1 MPEQLRVLWLWQP
14 QSHTATIV
22 QELALKNDK
31 FTPVAPSPFREKAKK
46 PVNRG
51 PPVPRISSH
60 RRGGPGGG
68 RDGAHGPSAPV
79 YQVAAAAEEQ
89 QEPLGGA
96 RIKREAISI
105 SSNDSHQPMDT
116 TSSRGV
122 PSRMD
127 TTSRPGSDWVGRRL
141 DPRFATWD
149 GFNPPPQR
157 AAASSRRS
165 MSVSS
170 GASSSPST
178 VQPRASAA
186 PPPPLTN
193 PAARKTLLTNIDR
206 LLPPQHPLRTELR
219 ALQSVKR
226 FTQKS
231 IDRLYALEGAVS
243 APPAPQPTA
252 QPPVVAAQQSA
263 PRPPSILK
271 EPNAPRPASQQQHR
285 VTIQQLPE
293 YEEGRPSSL
302 EGILD
307 EISTIQ
313 RKRKEDATAT
323 RAESR
328 QRAPTPPVRTRSPI
342 LRRSRPASRQSEA
355 AAAALSSGDEEME
368 EINRQALARAAKTQS
383 QQAPPTA
390 LYSFNPRL
398 TSELRATS
406 SAEMNPL
413 LDRETPS
420 PPGSRAPPYKRARSV
435 PPEREREFRPRPI
448 STLPNTDDKE
458 LLTTSVLFNFRA
470 LGRERQELERKQE
483 RVLQLQRQELQRQ
496 LLEEKQAEER
506 EREERQRQFE
516 ERQEQ
521 EREARQRQLE
531 AEEAEDRERL
541 ENLTRAR
548 RSGAKTKAIAATYSS
563 SSSEGEVGAE
573 TPLEERERKRARRSG
588 AKSAAIAADSG
599 EEDEAANQRLQ
610 EFQRAAYER
619 KRQTAREQK
628 RLNKIERRR
637 QGELRREEVERTQG
651 EEERDKA
658 YERWKEKRYA
668 KFDRR
673 EAACEAR
680 EEAYERARLELAE
693 QQERERK
700 QLEEEQEQQRQAE
713 LRQQEEGARIE
724 REQKE
729 RAAQQ
734 AREAETAR
742 QAAALLEQQQK
753 EAAEAERR
761 RQVEE
766 KRKSDALA
774 AKAAA
779 TKRQAEVDR
788 LEAEQRALQQKAE
801 KEAAAAR
808 EESKR
813 LAAELAKAERK
824 AQQLAEEQRAEAE
837 RTRREQQERER
848 QQRLEE
854 QRKQKE
860 ADEKRQRELDELE
873 RLRQEQELARER
885 RLQELTVP
893 PIAPTPPEAPRM
905 ETTKPL
911 ALPPPGA
918 ALQPTRSLEPQHE
931 LQTPPTAPL
940 METTAPLV
948 LPSTPSASQ
957 AMESVEPELELPST
971 KVIQY
976 LERLKRE
983 RGDRELQ
990 LQQEAKVRQAELA
1003 SNIAD
1008 AVLESTLAKPNAGV
1022 AELAAAIQTAA
1033 EAEEHLELMVVASG
1047 EVTPTNGSVI
1057 MESGSGTPKSAF
1069 SMVSGVSQISSGDR
1083 AVQTLRQAAEQLRRS
1098 SPTTNSSILLGD
1110 DAEAMNIATP
1120 SSSILLPTPMEV
1132 ERQKAI
1138 REAEQVLAARAV
1150 ARPEAAFATPPVA
1163 AATPME
1169 VEKRQ
1174 AVIDAAQQL
1183 AQMNRPSSPPPMGN
1197 TPPVAV
1203 QAPVP
1208 RRAVNV
1214 NPANPSATARALVS
1228 EMRSRARDRQM
1239 SAARPTTPTLSPAAT
1254 APASETSSPPAS
1266 IAPTLMYGTHI
1277 DVNERPPTPGSEF
1290 SQTLEPPTAASV
1302 LLEKP
1307 PSAPAPTV
1315 AVISDQKLSSF
1326 KAHIGD
1332 SLEDILQYTTALLH
1346 QQQANLTKRKPIKR
1360 IGASEV
1366 RHIRASLLSLTDEL
1380 SQTRPEELK
1389 LEKLQVAT
1397 AKNTIMRLLG
1407 EQPNRARQ
1415 PPAKA
1420 LAGVNSDLAEL
1431 QSISN
1436 EDRFSFLGPSTSAR
1450 APVQEVREPAPA
1462 AVKVVINNQGGG
1474 DTASSDSDTSSVSSQ
1489 SSVRSRIPRPS
1500 HEPPK
1505 EAFARA
1511 RNTWAN
1517 PEARRER
1524 EAFRR
1529 REQRELERT
1538 TTRRR
1543 QSDKNPIV
1551 YSSSESEQPEP
1562 VQQQQLEDYEDS
1574 DDDL

>member
-1 MPEQLRVLWLWQP
+1 L
-14 QSHTATIV
+14 
-22 QELALKNDK
+22 
-31 FTPVAPSPFREKAKK
+31 
-46 PVNRG
+46 
-51 PPVPRISSH
+51 
-60 RRGGPGGG
+60 
-68 RDGAHGPSAPV
+68 
-79 YQVAAAAEEQ
+79 
-89 QEPLGGA
+89 
-96 RIKREAISI
+96 
-105 SSNDSHQPMDT
+105 
-116 TSSRGV
+116 
-122 PSRMD
+122 
-127 TTSRPGSDWVGRRL
+127 
-141 DPRFATWD
+141 
-149 GFNPPPQR
+149 
-157 AAASSRRS
+157 
-165 MSVSS
+165 
-170 GASSSPST
+170 
-178 VQPRASAA
+178 
-186 PPPPLTN
+186 
-193 PAARKTLLTNIDR
+193 
-206 LLPPQHPLRTELR
+206 
-219 ALQSVKR
+219 
-226 FTQKS
+226 
-231 IDRLYALEGAVS
+231 
-243 APPAPQPTA
+243 
-252 QPPVVAAQQSA
+252 
-263 PRPPSILK
+263 
-271 EPNAPRPASQQQHR
+271 
-285 VTIQQLPE
+285 
-293 YEEGRPSSL
+293 
-302 EGILD
+302 
-307 EISTIQ
+307 
-313 RKRKEDATAT
+313 
-323 RAESR
+323 
-328 QRAPTPPVRTRSPI
+328 
-342 LRRSRPASRQSEA
+342 
-355 AAAALSSGDEEME
+355 
-368 EINRQALARAAKTQS
+368 
-383 QQAPPTA
+383 
-390 LYSFNPRL
+390 
-398 TSELRATS
+398 
-406 SAEMNPL
+406 
-413 LDRETPS
+413 
-420 PPGSRAPPYKRARSV
+420 
-435 PPEREREFRPRPI
+435 ERE
-448 STLPNTDDKE
+448 
-458 LLTTSVLFNFRA
+458 
-470 LGRERQELERKQE
+470 QE
-483 RVLQLQRQELQRQ
+483 RVLQRQRQELQRQ
-496 LLEEKQAEER
+496 LLEERQAEER

-563 SSSEGEVGAE
+563 SEDEVGAE
-573 TPLEERERKRARRSG
+573 APLEERERKRARRSG
-588 AKSAAIAADSG
+588 AKSAAIAATYSDSG
-599 EEDEAANQRLQ
+599 EDEAANQRLQ
-610 EFQRAAYER
+610 EFQTVADKR
-619 KRQTAREQK
+619 KHQTAREQK

-637 QGELRREEVERTQG
+637 RGELRRETMRQEAEREAERQRKQAERYQAEVLKARRER
-651 EEERDKA
+651 EERH
-658 YERWKEKRYA
+658 
-668 KFDRR
+668 RR
-673 EAACEAR
+673 LR
-680 EEAYERARLELAE
+680 EEQERQRQEELRLQAE

-700 QLEEEQEQQRQAE
+700 QLEEEQEQQRQEE
-713 LRQQEEGARIE
+713 LRQQEEEAQIE

-734 AREAETAR
+734 AQEAETAR

-813 LAAELAKAERK
+813 LAAELAEAERK

-848 QQRLEE
+848 QQRLDE
-854 QRKQKE
+854 QRRQKE

-905 ETTKPL
+905 ETTKAL
-911 ALPPPGA
+911 ALPPPA
-918 ALQPTRSLEPQHE
+918 AVQPTRSVEPQHA

-940 METTAPLV
+940 MEATKPLEV
-948 LPSTPSASQ
+948 PSTPSASQ
-957 AMESVEPELELPST
+957 AIESVEPELELPST

-983 RGDRELQ
+983 RGERELQ

-1033 EAEEHLELMVVASG
+1033 EAEEHLELMVASG
-1047 EVTPTNGSVI
+1047 EVTPTNDGVI

-1098 SPTTNSSILLGD
+1098 SPTNSSILLGD

-1169 VEKRQ
+1169 VEKRR
-1174 AVIDAAQQL
+1174 AVLDAAQQL

-1239 SAARPTTPTLSPAAT
+1239 SAARPTTPTLSPAAA

-1307 PSAPAPTV
+1307 PSAPAV
-1315 AVISDQKLSSF
+1315 AVVSDREQKLSSF

-1332 SLEDILQYTTALLH
+1332 GLEDILQYTTALLH

-1407 EQPNRARQ
+1407 EQTNRARQ

-1474 DTASSDSDTSSVSSQ
+1474 DNTASSDSDTSSVSSQ

-1529 REQRELERT
+1529 REQRELDTARK
-1538 TTRRR
+1538 R

-1551 YSSSESEQPEP
+1551 YSSASESEQPEP

>member
-51 PPVPRISSH
+51 PPVPRISS
-60 RRGGPGGG
+60 RRQRGGPGGG

-89 QEPLGGA
+89 QPPDGGA

-116 TSSRGV
+116 TSSRAV

-149 GFNPPPQR
+149 GFNPPRSR
-157 AAASSRRS
+157 APASSRRS

-186 PPPPLTN
+186 PPLTS
-193 PAARKTLLTNIDR
+193 PAARKTLLANLDR

-243 APPAPQPTA
+243 APPAVVPQPA
-252 QPPVVAAQQSA
+252 APPPVVVAQQPA
-263 PRPPSILK
+263 PRPPSILR
-271 EPNAPRPASQQQHR
+271 EPNAPPSQHR

-307 EISTIQ
+307 EIQTVQ
-313 RKRKEDATAT
+313 RKRKEDA

-328 QRAPTPPVRTRSPI
+328 QRAPTPAPVRTRSPI

-355 AAAALSSGDEEME
+355 AAASSSGDEEME

-398 TSELRATS
+398 TSELRLS
-406 SAEMNPL
+406 SVDMNPL
-413 LDRETPS
+413 LERETPS
-420 PPGSRAPPYKRARSV
+420 TPGSEAAPPKRARSA

-448 STLPNTDDKE
+448 STLLNTDDNDK
-458 LLTTSVLFNFRA
+458 TTSVLSVLFNFQA
-470 LGRERQELERKQE
+470 LGRERRELERKQE

-516 ERQEQ
+516 EGQEQ
-521 EREARQRQLE
+521 EREARQRQFE
-531 AEEAEDRERL
+531 ADEAEDRERL

-563 SSSEGEVGAE
+563 SSSEAEVGAE
-573 TPLEERERKRARRSG
+573 TPPEERERKRARRSG
-588 AKSAAIAADSG
+588 AKSAAIAGTYSSS
-599 EEDEAANQRLQ
+599 DEAANQRLQ

-619 KRQTAREQK
+619 KRQTAREKK
-628 RLNKIERRR
+628 RLNKIERRHR
-637 QGELRREEVERTQG
+637 GELRREEVRQEEERMQR
-651 EEERDKA
+651 EEERDKE
-658 YERWKEKRYA
+658 YDRREEKRLA
-668 KFDRR
+668 KNDRR
-673 EAACEAR
+673 EAAREAR
-680 EEAYERARLELAE
+680 EEAYERARRELAE
-693 QQERERK
+693 QQERERQ
-700 QLEEEQEQQRQAE
+700 QLEEEQERQRQEE
-713 LRQQEEGARIE
+713 LRHQEEEARIE

-734 AREAETAR
+734 AQEAETAR
-742 QAAALLEQQQK
+742 QAAALLQQQQK
-753 EAAEAERR
+753 EAVEAERR
-761 RQVEE
+761 RQAEE

-779 TKRQAEVDR
+779 TKRQEEVDR

-801 KEAAAAR
+801 QEAAAAR

-813 LAAELAKAERK
+813 LAAELAEAERK

-837 RTRREQQERER
+837 RARREQQERER
-848 QQRLEE
+848 QQRLDE

-911 ALPPPGA
+911 ALPPPA
-918 ALQPTRSLEPQHE
+918 AVQPTRSLEPQHE

-948 LPSTPSASQ
+948 LPSAPSTSQ

-971 KVIQY
+971 KVIEY
-976 LERLKRE
+976 LDRLKRE
-983 RGDRELQ
+983 RAERELQ
-990 LQQEAKVRQAELA
+990 LQREAKVRQAELA

-1033 EAEEHLELMVVASG
+1033 EAEEHLELMASSG
-1047 EVTPTNGSVI
+1047 EVTPTNDGSVI

-1098 SPTTNSSILLGD
+1098 SPTSSILLGD
-1110 DAEAMNIATP
+1110 DAEAMNVATP

-1163 AATPME
+1163 AQTPME

-1174 AVIDAAQQL
+1174 AVLDAAQQL
-1183 AQMNRPSSPPPMGN
+1183 AQMNRPTSSSPPPMGN

-1239 SAARPTTPTLSPAAT
+1239 SAARPTTPTLSPAVA
-1254 APASETSSPPAS
+1254 AAASETSSPPAS

-1302 LLEKP
+1302 LLERP
-1307 PSAPAPTV
+1307 PGPTPAPPPPPT
-1315 AVISDQKLSSF
+1315 DDDRLSTL
-1326 KAHIGD
+1326 KAHVGD
-1332 SLEDILQYTTALLH
+1332 ALEDVLQYTSGLLH
-1346 QQQANLTKRKPIKR
+1346 EQRATLTKRKPTIKR

-1366 RHIRASLLSLTDEL
+1366 RHIRSSLITLTDEL

-1407 EQPNRARQ
+1407 EQTHRARQ

-1420 LAGVNSDLAEL
+1420 LAGINSDLAEL
-1431 QSISN
+1431 QSVAN
-1436 EDRFSFLGPSTSAR
+1436 EERFSFLGPSTSAR
-1450 APVQEVREPAPA
+1450 APVQEVREPPAPA
-1462 AVKVVINNQGGG
+1462 AVKVVINNQGGN
-1474 DTASSDSDTSSVSSQ
+1474 DTTSDSDTSSASSVSSQ

-1529 REQRELERT
+1529 REQRELDTARK
-1538 TTRRR
+1538 R

-1551 YSSSESEQPEP
+1551 YSSSESEQPE
-1562 VQQQQLEDYEDS
+1562 QQQLEDYEDS
-1574 DDDL
+1574 DDDDL

>member
-149 GFNPPPQR
+149 GFNPPR

-170 GASSSPST
+170 AASS

-186 PPPPLTN
+186 PPPLTS

-243 APPAPQPTA
+243 APPAPQPAPAPT
-252 QPPVVAAQQSA
+252 VA
-263 PRPPSILK
+263 PRPPSILR
-271 EPNAPRPASQQQHR
+271 EPNAPPSQHR

-328 QRAPTPPVRTRSPI
+328 QRATTPPVRTRSPI

-355 AAAALSSGDEEME
+355 AAASSGDEEME

-383 QQAPPTA
+383 QQAPPTE

-398 TSELRATS
+398 TSELRASS
-406 SAEMNPL
+406 SADMTPL
-413 LDRETPS
+413 LVREAPS
-420 PPGSRAPPYKRARSV
+420 PPSRAAPYKRARSV
-435 PPEREREFRPRPI
+435 PPPERAAPPRPI
-448 STLPNTDDKE
+448 STLPAAAPIDDFRE
-458 LLTTSVLFNFRA
+458 LARK
-470 LGRERQELERKQE
+470 RQELEREQE
-483 RVLQLQRQELQRQ
+483 RVLQRQRQELQRQ
-496 LLEEKQAEER
+496 LLEEKHAEER
-506 EREERQRQFE
+506 EREERQQQFE

-563 SSSEGEVGAE
+563 SSEDEVGAE

-588 AKSAAIAADSG
+588 AKSAAIAATYSDG
-599 EEDEAANQRLQ
+599 GEDEAANQRLQ

-619 KRQTAREQK
+619 KRQAARDQK

-658 YERWKEKRYA
+658 YERWNEKHYA
-668 KFDRR
+668 KLDRR
-673 EAACEAR
+673 EAAREAR

-693 QQERERK
+693 QQERER
-700 QLEEEQEQQRQAE
+700 QRLEEEQEQQRQEE
-713 LRQQEEGARIE
+713 LRQREEEARIE

-813 LAAELAKAERK
+813 LAAELAEAERK

-848 QQRLEE
+848 QQRLDE
-854 QRKQKE
+854 QRRQKE
-860 ADEKRQRELDELE
+860 TDEKRQRELDELE

-911 ALPPPGA
+911 AFPPPA
-918 ALQPTRSLEPQHE
+918 AVQPTRSLEPQHE

-948 LPSTPSASQ
+948 LASTPSTSQ
-957 AMESVEPELELPST
+957 AIESVEPELELPST

-983 RGDRELQ
+983 RAERELQ

-1003 SNIAD
+1003 SSIAD

-1083 AVQTLRQAAEQLRRS
+1083 AVQTLRQAAEQLRRN
-1098 SPTTNSSILLGD
+1098 SPTNSSILLGDD

-1169 VEKRQ
+1169 VEKRR
-1174 AVIDAAQQL
+1174 AVLDAAQQL
-1183 AQMNRPSSPPPMGN
+1183 AQMNRPPPSSSPPPMGN

-1239 SAARPTTPTLSPAAT
+1239 SAARPTTPTLSPAA
-1254 APASETSSPPAS
+1254 AAAASETSSPPAS

-1307 PSAPAPTV
+1307 PSAPAPAV
-1315 AVISDQKLSSF
+1315 AVISDREQKLSSF

-1407 EQPNRARQ
+1407 EQTNRARQ

-1450 APVQEVREPAPA
+1450 APVQEVREPPA
-1462 AVKVVINNQGGG
+1462 AVKVVINNQGGN
-1474 DTASSDSDTSSVSSQ
+1474 DTTSDSDTSASSVSSQ

-1551 YSSSESEQPEP
+1551 YSSSESEHPEP
-1562 VQQQQLEDYEDS
+1562 QQQLEDYEDS
-1574 DDDL
+1574 DDDDL

>member
-51 PPVPRISSH
+51 PPVPRISS
-60 RRGGPGGG
+60 RRQRGGPGGG

-89 QEPLGGA
+89 QPPDGGA

-116 TSSRGV
+116 TSSRAV

-149 GFNPPPQR
+149 GFNPPRSR
-157 AAASSRRS
+157 APASSRRS

-186 PPPPLTN
+186 PPLTS
-193 PAARKTLLTNIDR
+193 PAARKTLLANIDR

-243 APPAPQPTA
+243 APPAVVPQPA
-252 QPPVVAAQQSA
+252 APPPVVVAQQPA
-263 PRPPSILK
+263 PRPPSILR
-271 EPNAPRPASQQQHR
+271 EPNAPPSQHR

-307 EISTIQ
+307 EIQTVQ
-313 RKRKEDATAT
+313 RKRKEDA

-328 QRAPTPPVRTRSPI
+328 QRAPTPAPVRTRSPI

-355 AAAALSSGDEEME
+355 AAASSSGDEEME

-398 TSELRATS
+398 TSELRLS
-406 SAEMNPL
+406 SVDMNPL
-413 LDRETPS
+413 LERETPS
-420 PPGSRAPPYKRARSV
+420 TPGSEAAPPKRARSA

-448 STLPNTDDKE
+448 STLLNTDDNDK
-458 LLTTSVLFNFRA
+458 TTSVLSVLFNFQA
-470 LGRERQELERKQE
+470 LGRERRELERKQE

-521 EREARQRQLE
+521 EREARQRQFE
-531 AEEAEDRERL
+531 ADEAEDRERL

-548 RSGAKTKAIAATYSS
+548 RSGAKTKAYSS
-563 SSSEGEVGAE
+563 SSSEAEVGAE
-573 TPLEERERKRARRSG
+573 TPPEERERKRARRSG
-588 AKSAAIAADSG
+588 AKSAAIAGTYSSS
-599 EEDEAANQRLQ
+599 DEAANQRLQ

-619 KRQTAREQK
+619 KRQTAREKK

-637 QGELRREEVERTQG
+637 RGELRREEVRQEEERTQR
-651 EEERDKA
+651 EEERDKE
-658 YERWKEKRYA
+658 YDRREEKRLA
-668 KFDRR
+668 KNDRR
-673 EAACEAR
+673 EAVREAR

-693 QQERERK
+693 QQERERQ
-700 QLEEEQEQQRQAE
+700 QLEEEQERQRQEE
-713 LRQQEEGARIE
+713 LRQQEEEARIE
-724 REQKE
+724 REQQE

-734 AREAETAR
+734 AQEAETAR
-742 QAAALLEQQQK
+742 QAAALLQQQQK

-761 RQVEE
+761 RQAEE

-779 TKRQAEVDR
+779 TKRQEEVDR

-801 KEAAAAR
+801 QEAAAAR

-813 LAAELAKAERK
+813 LAAELAEAERK

-837 RTRREQQERER
+837 RARREQQERER
-848 QQRLEE
+848 QQRLDE

-911 ALPPPGA
+911 ALPPPA
-918 ALQPTRSLEPQHE
+918 AVQPTRSLEPQHE

-948 LPSTPSASQ
+948 LPSAPSTSQ

-976 LERLKRE
+976 LDRLKRE
-983 RGDRELQ
+983 RAERELQ
-990 LQQEAKVRQAELA
+990 LQREAKVRQAELA

-1033 EAEEHLELMVVASG
+1033 EAEEHLELMASSG
-1047 EVTPTNGSVI
+1047 EVTPTNDGSVI

-1098 SPTTNSSILLGD
+1098 SPTSSSILLGD
-1110 DAEAMNIATP
+1110 DAEAMNVATP

-1163 AATPME
+1163 AQTPME

-1174 AVIDAAQQL
+1174 AVLDAAQQL
-1183 AQMNRPSSPPPMGN
+1183 AQMNRPTSSSSSPPPMGN

-1239 SAARPTTPTLSPAAT
+1239 SAARPTTPTLSPAA
-1254 APASETSSPPAS
+1254 AAAASETSSPPAS

-1302 LLEKP
+1302 LLERP
-1307 PSAPAPTV
+1307 PGPTPAPPPPT
-1315 AVISDQKLSSF
+1315 DDRLSTL
-1326 KAHIGD
+1326 KAHVGD
-1332 SLEDILQYTTALLH
+1332 ALEDVLQYTSGLLH
-1346 QQQANLTKRKPIKR
+1346 EQRATLTKRKPTIKR

-1366 RHIRASLLSLTDEL
+1366 RHIRSSLITLTDEL

-1407 EQPNRARQ
+1407 EQTHRARQ

-1420 LAGVNSDLAEL
+1420 LAGINSDLAEL
-1431 QSISN
+1431 QSVAN
-1436 EDRFSFLGPSTSAR
+1436 EERFSFLGPSTSAR
-1450 APVQEVREPAPA
+1450 APVQEVREPPAPA
-1462 AVKVVINNQGGG
+1462 AVKVVINNQGGN
-1474 DTASSDSDTSSVSSQ
+1474 DTASDSDTSSASSVSSQ

-1529 REQRELERT
+1529 REQRELDTARK
-1538 TTRRR
+1538 R

-1551 YSSSESEQPEP
+1551 YSSSESEQPE
-1562 VQQQQLEDYEDS
+1562 QQQLEDYEDS
-1574 DDDL
+1574 DDDDL

>member
-170 GASSSPST
+170 AAST

-186 PPPPLTN
+186 PPPLTS

-243 APPAPQPTA
+243 APPA
-252 QPPVVAAQQSA
+252 VVAAQQSA

-323 RAESR
+323 RAES
-328 QRAPTPPVRTRSPI
+328 QRATTPPVRTRSPI
-342 LRRSRPASRQSEA
+342 LRRSRPASRQSE

-383 QQAPPTA
+383 QQAPPTE

-398 TSELRATS
+398 TSELRASS
-406 SAEMNPL
+406 SANMTPL
-413 LDRETPS
+413 LVREAPS
-420 PPGSRAPPYKRARSV
+420 PPSRAAPYKRARSV
-435 PPEREREFRPRPI
+435 PPPERAAPPRPI
-448 STLPNTDDKE
+448 STLPAAAPIVDDFRE
-458 LLTTSVLFNFRA
+458 LARK
-470 LGRERQELERKQE
+470 RQELEREQE
-483 RVLQLQRQELQRQ
+483 RVLQRQRQELQRQ
-496 LLEEKQAEER
+496 LLEERQAEER

-563 SSSEGEVGAE
+563 SEDEVGAE
-573 TPLEERERKRARRSG
+573 APLEERERKRARRSG
-588 AKSAAIAADSG
+588 AKSAAIAATYSDG
-599 EEDEAANQRLQ
+599 GEDEAANQRLQ
-610 EFQRAAYER
+610 EFQTVADKR

-637 QGELRREEVERTQG
+637 QGELRRETMRQEAEREAERQRKQAERYQAEVLKARRER
-651 EEERDKA
+651 EERH
-658 YERWKEKRYA
+658 
-668 KFDRR
+668 RR
-673 EAACEAR
+673 LR
-680 EEAYERARLELAE
+680 EEQERQRQEELRLQAE

-700 QLEEEQEQQRQAE
+700 QLEEEQEQQRQEE
-713 LRQQEEGARIE
+713 LRQQEEEARIE

-788 LEAEQRALQQKAE
+788 LEVEQRALQQKAE

-813 LAAELAKAERK
+813 LGAELAEAERK

-848 QQRLEE
+848 QQRLDE
-854 QRKQKE
+854 QRRQKE

-911 ALPPPGA
+911 ALPPPA
-918 ALQPTRSLEPQHE
+918 AVQPTRSLEPQHE

-940 METTAPLV
+940 METTKPLEV
-948 LPSTPSASQ
+948 PSTPSASQ
-957 AMESVEPELELPST
+957 AIESVEPELELPST

-983 RGDRELQ
+983 RAERELQ

-1083 AVQTLRQAAEQLRRS
+1083 AVQTLRQAAEQLRRN
-1098 SPTTNSSILLGD
+1098 SPTNSSILLGDD

-1169 VEKRQ
+1169 VEKRR
-1174 AVIDAAQQL
+1174 AVLDAAQQL
-1183 AQMNRPSSPPPMGN
+1183 AQMNRPPPSSSPPPMGN

-1239 SAARPTTPTLSPAAT
+1239 SAARPTTPTLSPAA
-1254 APASETSSPPAS
+1254 AAAASETSSPPAS

-1290 SQTLEPPTAASV
+1290 SQTLERPTAASV

-1307 PSAPAPTV
+1307 PSAPAPAV
-1315 AVISDQKLSSF
+1315 AVISDREQKLSSF

-1407 EQPNRARQ
+1407 EQTNRARQ

-1450 APVQEVREPAPA
+1450 APVQEVRESPA
-1462 AVKVVINNQGGG
+1462 AVKVVINNQGGN
-1474 DTASSDSDTSSVSSQ
+1474 DTTSDSDTSASSVSSQ

-1551 YSSSESEQPEP
+1551 YSSSESEHPEP
-1562 VQQQQLEDYEDS
+1562 QQQLEDYEDS
-1574 DDDL
+1574 DDDDL